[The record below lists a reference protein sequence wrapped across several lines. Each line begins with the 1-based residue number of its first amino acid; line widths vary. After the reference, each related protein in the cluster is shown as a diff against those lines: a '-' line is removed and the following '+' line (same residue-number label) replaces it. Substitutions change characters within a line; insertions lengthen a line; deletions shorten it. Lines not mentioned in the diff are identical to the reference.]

1 MFSYYNQISVL
12 MLLLH
17 YLQVEISGN
26 KIPILNAVVAITIL
40 SLQPAVVNDFSTSSR
55 ISRGDALVYTSI
67 KRNSWKS
74 GEPWGEKWSVMRR
87 GVQSSHIARQ
97 SISVAVAVSPIS
109 FTCEG
114 LKLISSTKCVKAIWN
129 SSPLH

>member
-17 YLQVEISGN
+17 YLHVEISDN

-74 GEPWGEKWSVMRR
+74 GEPWGEK
-87 GVQSSHIARQ
+87 
-97 SISVAVAVSPIS
+97 
-109 FTCEG
+109 
-114 LKLISSTKCVKAIWN
+114 
-129 SSPLH
+129 